1 MKTAITM
8 EINNKIEVRAQ
19 EEQWAKTILQEVT
32 GNVIAIAVP
41 VLNGLNYLLSNDE
54 KVECIYNDGKGNVY
68 RFKAKVVGRKI
79 ERIPLVLMELESDL
93 KKIQR
98 RDFVR
103 VPYIGNVKYMP
114 IDKYNENV
122 LHDLDKCSFKQGK
135 TLDIS
140 GGGLRIQIKDDLQL
154 GQLLVINIIIGTS
167 KALAIGEIVRDE
179 GLKPGIEKL
188 YVYGVKLKYIDSNIR
203 EEIIK
208 FIFQNM
214 RKSMK
219 VN

>member
-19 EEQWAKTILQEVT
+19 DDQWAKTILQEIT
-32 GNVIAIAVP
+32 GNVISIAVP
-41 VLNGLNYLLSNDE
+41 VLNGLNYLLSNNE

-68 RFKAKVVGRKI
+68 GFTAKVVGRKI
-79 ERIPLVLMELESDL
+79 EKIPLVLMELESGL

-103 VPYIGNVKYMP
+103 VAYTGTVKYMP
-114 IDKYNENV
+114 IDKYNESI
-122 LHDLDKCSFKQGK
+122 LHDLGKCKFKQGK

-140 GGGLRIQIKDDLQL
+140 GGGLRIQIKDVLKL
-154 GQLLVINIIIGTS
+154 GQLLVINLVIGTS
-167 KALAIGEIVRDE
+167 KVLAIGEVVRNE
-179 GLKPGIEKL
+179 GLKPGKERE
-188 YVYGVKLKYIDSNIR
+188 YVYGVKLKYIDSNNR
-203 EEIIK
+203 EDIIK
-208 FIFQNM
+208 FIFENM
-214 RKSMK
+214 RKSIK